1 MDVRGCLLGLVSV
14 GLTMG
19 LSMGQV
25 VAQAGEPIRY
35 PIPGADFPI
44 AQVVEIPPGNSLI
57 YVSGQVPS
65 LVNPEADRAS
75 VAAWGDT
82 RVQTTNVLVRI
93 QEILERLELGM
104 GDVVKM
110 QVFLVGDPGLE
121 GRMDFRGFM
130 QAYSEF
136 FGTDEQPNLPARS
149 VMEVAALVNP
159 GWLVE
164 IEVVAVRRADHS
176 RSVLASQS
184 DDGAGGAAP

>member
-1 MDVRGCLLGLVSV
+1 MKFRGCLLVLTGLW
-14 GLTMG
+14 
-19 LSMGQV
+19 LSTGQV
-25 VAQAGEPIRY
+25 MAESGAPIRH

-44 AQVVEIPPGNSLI
+44 AQAVEIPPGNSLV
-57 YVSGQVPS
+57 YVSGQVPT
-65 LVNPEADRAS
+65 LINPEADRAS

-110 QVFLVGDPGLE
+110 QVFLVGDPALE

-164 IEVVAVRRADHS
+164 IEVVAVRQAGQGRAAA
-176 RSVLASQS
+176 RSH
-184 DDGAGGAAP
+184 DGAGAAAP

>member
-1 MDVRGCLLGLVSV
+1 MRRTSSICAWLLAFSCLVTGGL
-14 GLTMG
+14 
-19 LSMGQV
+19 
-25 VAQAGEPIRY
+25 AAEPAPIRY
-35 PIPGADFPI
+35 PIPGTDFPI
-44 AQVVEIPPGNSLI
+44 AQAVEVPAGHNLV

-65 LVNPEADRAS
+65 LVNPDADRNS

-93 QEILERLELGM
+93 EEILESLALGM

-110 QVFLVGDPGLE
+110 QVFLVGDPSLE

-136 FGTDEQPNLPARS
+136 FGTEAQPNLPARS
-149 VMEVAALVNP
+149 VMQIAGLVNP

-164 IEVVAVRRADHS
+164 IEVVAVRRPGAPLPA
-176 RSVLASQS
+176 R
-184 DDGAGGAAP
+184 AGGGAPPATP

>member
-1 MDVRGCLLGLVSV
+1 MSVRGSLAMLGMVWLAGV
-14 GLTMG
+14 GLP
-19 LSMGQV
+19 MGQA
-25 VAQAGEPIRY
+25 VADPAEPIRH

-44 AQVVEIPPGNSLI
+44 AQAVEIPPGNSLV
-57 YVSGQVPS
+57 YVSGQVPT
-65 LVNPEADRAS
+65 LINPEADRAS
-75 VAAWGDT
+75 VEAWGDT

-93 QEILERLELGM
+93 QEILERLDLAM

-110 QVFLVGDPGLE
+110 QVFLVGDPALD

-136 FGTDEQPNLPARS
+136 FGTEAQPNLPARS

-164 IEVVAVRRADHS
+164 IEVVAVR
-176 RSVLASQS
+176 
-184 DDGAGGAAP
+184 GE

>member
-1 MDVRGCLLGLVSV
+1 MSRSKVLAVWLAAASGLW
-14 GLTMG
+14 
-19 LSMGQV
+19 
-25 VAQAGEPIRY
+25 AGTLAAEPAPIRY

-44 AQVVEIPPGNSLI
+44 AQAVEIPAGHSLV

-65 LVNPEADRAS
+65 LVNPDADRNS

-93 QEILERLELGM
+93 EGILESLDLAM
-104 GDVVKM
+104 SDVVKM

-130 QAYSEF
+130 QGYSEF
-136 FGTDEQPNLPARS
+136 FGTESQPNLPARS
-149 VMEVAALVNP
+149 VMQIAGLVNP

-164 IEVVAVRRADHS
+164 IEVVAVRRPGAPLPA
-176 RSVLASQS
+176 RAG
-184 DDGAGGAAP
+184 DGAP